1 MEQAKKKKQFS
12 ILPKNK
18 TTEEKVSGLICIAPA
33 FILLTIFVL
42 VPLVM
47 AIWRSFYYYESGPVD
62 SYFVGFENYKA
73 ILKNEIFIKS
83 LGNVLLMA
91 LCIVS
96 FQVIGSFI
104 FASILVKVRNKFTV
118 FVRVIIY
125 LPYLF
130 SGIVVGCIFT
140 LLTTYNG
147 GFINGL
153 ITLFDGEPISFQ
165 MDKFWAYLS
174 IIVPTLWVGMGYTTL
189 VFYSGLINIPNDYL
203 EAASVD
209 GAGYFTKLFSI
220 ILPSLKNYFVL
231 IIVTLVTGNL
241 QMFEI
246 PMMMTNGL
254 PLNMTMTPV
263 LYLVHLRSNGNVS
276 ESQIIAASIL
286 IMLSVGAI
294 NAIVFSLTNRKDK
307 DERRIKKHG

>member
-18 TTEEKVSGLICIAPA
+18 TTEEKVSGLICVAPA

-73 ILKNEIFIKS
+73 ILKNEIFLKS

-307 DERRIKKHG
+307 DERRVKKHG

>member
-73 ILKNEIFIKS
+73 ILKNEIFLKS

>member
-73 ILKNEIFIKS
+73 ILKNEIFLKS

-294 NAIVFSLTNRKDK
+294 NAIVFSLTNRKEK
-307 DERRIKKHG
+307 DERRVKKHG

>member
-73 ILKNEIFIKS
+73 ILKNEIFLKS

-174 IIVPTLWVGMGYTTL
+174 IIIPTLWVGMGYTTL

-263 LYLVHLRSNGNVS
+263 LCLVHLRSNGNVS

-307 DERRIKKHG
+307 DERRVKKHG

>member
-73 ILKNEIFIKS
+73 ILKNEIFLKS

-231 IIVTLVTGNL
+231 VIVTLVTGNL

-294 NAIVFSLTNRKDK
+294 NAIVFSLTNRKEK
-307 DERRIKKHG
+307 DERRVKKHG

>member
-1 MEQAKKKKQFS
+1 MEQAKNKKQFS

-307 DERRIKKHG
+307 DERRVKKHG

>member
-73 ILKNEIFIKS
+73 ILKNEIFLKS

-165 MDKFWAYLS
+165 MDKFWAYIS

-307 DERRIKKHG
+307 DERRVKKHG

>member
-73 ILKNEIFIKS
+73 ILKNEIFLKS

-307 DERRIKKHG
+307 DERRVKKHG

>member
-1 MEQAKKKKQFS
+1 MEQAKKKKHFS

-73 ILKNEIFIKS
+73 ILKNEIFLKS

>member
-73 ILKNEIFIKS
+73 ILKNEIFLKS

-263 LYLVHLRSNGNVS
+263 LYLVHLRRN
-276 ESQIIAASIL
+276 
-286 IMLSVGAI
+286 
-294 NAIVFSLTNRKDK
+294 
-307 DERRIKKHG
+307 

>member
-189 VFYSGLINIPNDYL
+189 VFYSGLINIPYDYL

-307 DERRIKKHG
+307 DERRVKKHG

>member
-73 ILKNEIFIKS
+73 ILKNEIFLKS

-130 SGIVVGCIFT
+130 SGIVVGCIST

-307 DERRIKKHG
+307 DERRVKKHG

>member
-140 LLTTYNG
+140 LLMTYNG

>member
-47 AIWRSFYYYESGPVD
+47 AIWRSFYYYESGPID

-165 MDKFWAYLS
+165 MDKFWAYIS

-307 DERRIKKHG
+307 DERRVKKHG

>member
-118 FVRVIIY
+118 FVRFIIY

-130 SGIVVGCIFT
+130 SGIVVGCFFT

-307 DERRIKKHG
+307 DERRVKKHG

>member
-73 ILKNEIFIKS
+73 ILKNEIFLKS

-96 FQVIGSFI
+96 CQVIGSFI

-307 DERRIKKHG
+307 DERRVKKHG

>member
-307 DERRIKKHG
+307 DERRVKKHG

>member
-73 ILKNEIFIKS
+73 ILKNEIFLKS

-209 GAGYFTKLFSI
+209 GAGYFTKSFSI

-307 DERRIKKHG
+307 DERRVKKHG

>member
-73 ILKNEIFIKS
+73 ILKNEIFLKS

-203 EAASVD
+203 EAARVD

>member
-1 MEQAKKKKQFS
+1 MEQTKKKKQFS

-307 DERRIKKHG
+307 DERRVKKHG

>member
-33 FILLTIFVL
+33 YILLTIFVL

-73 ILKNEIFIKS
+73 ILKNEIFLKS

-104 FASILVKVRNKFTV
+104 FASILVKVRNKFTA

-294 NAIVFSLTNRKDK
+294 NAIVFSLTNRKEK
-307 DERRIKKHG
+307 DERRVKKHG

>member
-174 IIVPTLWVGMGYTTL
+174 IIIPTLWVGMGYTTL

-231 IIVTLVTGNL
+231 VIVTLVTGNL

-286 IMLSVGAI
+286 IMLSVGTI

-307 DERRIKKHG
+307 DERRVKKHG